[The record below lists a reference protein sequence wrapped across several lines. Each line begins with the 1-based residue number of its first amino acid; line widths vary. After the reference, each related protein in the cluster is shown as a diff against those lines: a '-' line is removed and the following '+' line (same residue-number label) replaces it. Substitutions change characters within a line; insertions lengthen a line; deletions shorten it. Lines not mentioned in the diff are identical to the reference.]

1 MITNEPGWP
10 TTHEVIDNG
19 DGTFDV
25 VYRSR
30 DNAPIKVL
38 GKNLD
43 PTNPDHKRYWD
54 NIIGGGSTPASSS
67 SIDPNSI

>member
-10 TTHEVIDNG
+10 TDHEVIDNK

-25 VYRSR
+25 VKIRKNGSSV
-30 DNAPIKVL
+30 PV